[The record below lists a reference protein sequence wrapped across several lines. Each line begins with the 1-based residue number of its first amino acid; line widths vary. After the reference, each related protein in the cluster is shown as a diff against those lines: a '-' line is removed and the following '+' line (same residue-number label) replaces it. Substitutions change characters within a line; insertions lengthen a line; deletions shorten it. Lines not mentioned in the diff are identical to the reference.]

1 MLTYGE
7 ALAGTQKPLVA
18 AGTLGSSGQL
28 GRSATEED
36 PALPVGDE
44 HKGHPALMDRHGS
57 GTCQGSNLLKGR

>member
-44 HKGHPALMDRHGS
+44 HKGTLR
-57 GTCQGSNLLKGR
+57 